1 MRNLVYLC
9 AGAMILASAGAP
21 VLAQAAPQ
29 QQQQQQQQQ
38 SDSAKNKHDPNE
50 VVCEKQMVT
59 GSRLGSKRICMTR
72 TQWAEQRRAD
82 RQETERVQTLRTVDV
97 PH

>member
-1 MRNLVYLC
+1 MRKLVYLC
-9 AGAMILASAGAP
+9 ASAMLVAPAGVPA
-21 VLAQAAPQ
+21 LAQSAP
-29 QQQQQQQQQ
+29 QQQQQQQ
-38 SDSAKNKHDPNE
+38 SDSAKSKYDPNE

-72 TQWAEQRRAD
+72 TQWAEQRHAD
-82 RQETERVQTLRTVDV
+82 RDEVERVQTQRGVDV